1 MTAMVTAHRLAASGP
16 ESVRALIGGPV
27 RSPRVLGAFPTALYV
42 GLDGR
47 EVVAVLT
54 RDSVRLPLGLV
65 LATSGADL
73 PLTRLTGP
81 VLVGSGVVQVGAW
94 RIHLARLTSVRAP
107 TGLVPRGDAVERVA
121 RRLADRRNTSVD
133 PALRLLPLLDVAAAR
148 PRAGV
153 VDGLLGAGP
162 GLTPAG
168 DDVLAGYLVGGWCFG
183 LDLGPLRAAVL
194 EAAPTR
200 TTDLSAALLRCA
212 SRGESIPQVD
222 GLVRALTGDGPD
234 ATLEAALT
242 ALLEVGHS
250 SGAALATGVLA
261 AARHATGAPAR

>member
-1 MTAMVTAHRLAASGP
+1 VTAMVTAHRLAASGP
-16 ESVRALIGGPV
+16 EGVRALIGGPV
-27 RSPRVLGAFPTALYV
+27 RPARVLGAFPTALYV

-65 LATSGADL
+65 LATSSADQ

-81 VLVGSGVVQVGAW
+81 VQVGSGVVQVGAW

-107 TGLVPRGDAVERVA
+107 TGLLPRGDAVERLA
-121 RRLADRRNTSVD
+121 RRLGDRRNTSVD
-133 PALRLLPLLDVAAAR
+133 PGLRLLPLLDVAAAR
-148 PRAGV
+148 PPAGV

-234 ATLEAALT
+234 ATLAAALT

-250 SGAALATGVLA
+250 SGAALATGALA
-261 AARHATGAPAR
+261 AARHATNPPAR